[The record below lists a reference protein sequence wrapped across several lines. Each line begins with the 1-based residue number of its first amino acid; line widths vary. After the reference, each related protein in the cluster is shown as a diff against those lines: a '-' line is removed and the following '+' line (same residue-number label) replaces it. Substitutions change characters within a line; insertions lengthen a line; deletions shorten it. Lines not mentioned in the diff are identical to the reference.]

1 MAKSK
6 PGGGINSR
14 VNVQP
19 RVRTGSGAKGVSPGW
34 VGQQGQAQGDHITNR
49 AASTNY
55 RGEPRLSGQ
64 NFQPVKFGNEVALNV
79 GRGGPGSGRKLYGQG
94 GTQGQHG
101 TTSPGNPPSK
111 STDILRQFGPDY
123 KAPGR

>member
-1 MAKSK
+1 MTMAKAK
-6 PGGGINSR
+6 AGGGINSR

-55 RGEPRLSGQ
+55 RGEPRLTGQ

-79 GRGGPGSGRKLYGQG
+79 GKGGPGVGRKQYGQR
-94 GTQGQHG
+94 GTNQTHGNVVQGLPKITNTKG
-101 TTSPGNPPSK
+101 EW
-111 STDILRQFGPDY
+111 PD
-123 KAPGR
+123 KRGS